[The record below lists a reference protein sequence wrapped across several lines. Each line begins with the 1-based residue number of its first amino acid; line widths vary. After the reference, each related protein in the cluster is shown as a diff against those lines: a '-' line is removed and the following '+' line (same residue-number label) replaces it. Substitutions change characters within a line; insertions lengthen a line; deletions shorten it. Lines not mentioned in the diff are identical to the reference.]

1 MKLFVLFFKSSKQ
14 PTETRG
20 YIPELLMTTFTA
32 LKRLSLRHQ
41 WKFVLVEYILVGT
54 STGKTFFLKKTTL
67 WPLFMDGVQLP
78 QSYSHFEEAVV
89 LISLYKT
96 STNLVNNKKLP
107 VVTGSLQ
114 GFKKLSENITMFHS
128 C

>member
-1 MKLFVLFFKSSKQ
+1 MEVCSSGIHTSRDQ
-14 PTETRG
+14 
-20 YIPELLMTTFTA
+20 Y
-32 LKRLSLRHQ
+32 
-41 WKFVLVEYILVGT
+41 WKNF
-54 STGKTFFLKKTTL
+54 FFLKKTTL

-78 QSYSHFEEAVV
+78 QGYIHFEEAVV